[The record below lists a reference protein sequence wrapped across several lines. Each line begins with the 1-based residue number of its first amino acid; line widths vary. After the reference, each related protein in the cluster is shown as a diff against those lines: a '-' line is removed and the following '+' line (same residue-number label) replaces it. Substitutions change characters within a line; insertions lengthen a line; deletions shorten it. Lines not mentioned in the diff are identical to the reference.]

1 MKQNMHD
8 HKNDVKIYGIERSD
22 EYVYINIFTDKQ
34 LYVVCF
40 MMQYILYGY
49 STNPTLTQPRS
60 FKILVGGIIEF
71 FVRLFFLLLRTT
83 CKVSKL

>member
-40 MMQYILYGY
+40 MMQDISLWLQYKSYLD
-49 STNPTLTQPRS
+49 
-60 FKILVGGIIEF
+60 
-71 FVRLFFLLLRTT
+71 TT
-83 CKVSKL
+83 KEL

>member
-1 MKQNMHD
+1 MKQDMHH

-40 MMQYILYGY
+40 MMQDISLWLQYKSYLD
-49 STNPTLTQPRS
+49 
-60 FKILVGGIIEF
+60 
-71 FVRLFFLLLRTT
+71 TT
-83 CKVSKL
+83 KEL